1 MKKLIFICIAVI
13 LSISLTACSSNESY
27 SEVKEDTPSMF
38 VQVENGYSWEVYYH
52 KDTKV
57 MYVVSEGYYNAG
69 TFTVMVNPDG
79 TPMLWE
85 G

>member
-1 MKKLIFICIAVI
+1 MKKVVSIFVAVVLAI
-13 LSISLTACSSNESY
+13 FLTACASNESY

-57 MYVVSEGYYNAG
+57 MYVVSDGYYNSG
-69 TFTVMVNPDG
+69 TFTVMMNPDG